1 MCNLIKFHQE
11 IVRVLSLNEPTP
23 LSPVFHLYHGGNLFL
38 MEETTVTRENHR
50 PASSHWLYHRKLYQ
64 VHPSTSRNFKL
75 TTLVVIGTDHI
86 GRCKSYYDMITAML
100 IPFSIRNFIML
111 KMKFYV
117 HKKHCDI
124 FETPSFNRD
133 KKNLVTGPKGFKY

>member
-1 MCNLIKFHQE
+1 M
-11 IVRVLSLNEPTP
+11 VR
-23 LSPVFHLYHGGNLFL
+23 
-38 MEETTVTRENHR
+38 
-50 PASSHWLYHRKLYQ
+50 
-64 VHPSTSRNFKL
+64 
-75 TTLVVIGTDHI
+75 GTDHI

-100 IPFSIRNFIML
+100 IPFSIRNIIML

-133 KKNLVTGPKGFKY
+133 KKKKKNLVIGPKGFK